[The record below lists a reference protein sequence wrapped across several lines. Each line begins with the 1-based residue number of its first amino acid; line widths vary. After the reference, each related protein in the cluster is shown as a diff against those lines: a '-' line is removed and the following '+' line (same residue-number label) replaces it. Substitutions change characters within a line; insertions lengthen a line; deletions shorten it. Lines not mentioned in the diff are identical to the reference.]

1 MVKIRDD
8 LPKSAD
14 GSIDIAQ
21 WAQRISVNRT
31 DKEKA
36 LLQQAAML
44 NLEHGGHHLTSVN
57 ESCLRQGL
65 LTAETLLTLEPDVE
79 TLLAAVVYFPA
90 HYGELSTELIQ
101 STLGTEVATLVS
113 GIAQIT
119 TRTSQAKGSSSS
131 AQHDNLRRML
141 LAVVEDVRVVLI
153 KLAERITSLR
163 AAAVLDKD
171 VRTQFAL
178 ETRDIYAPLAN
189 RLGIGQIKWEL
200 EDFAFRYLEPDAYKN
215 IAKLL
220 DEKRLDREIYIKNV
234 IEQLKTSL
242 GEEEIEA
249 DISGR
254 VKHIYSIWRKMIRKN
269 LDFSDIYD
277 VRAIRILVPEVRDCY
292 AALGIVHSLW
302 QHIPKEFDD
311 YITTPKENG
320 YRSLHTAV
328 IGPEGRTIEI
338 QIRTFQMHQEA
349 ELGVAAHWL
358 YKEGGKLDPNYQ
370 KRLNSLRQILDWSEQ
385 AKDSEFNEVLLQ
397 EVLEDRVYIFTPQGD
412 VVDLPSG
419 STPLD
424 FAYHIHTDLGHCCR
438 GAKVNGSIVPLNYQL
453 TSGEQV
459 EILSIKEGNPSRDW
473 LNPNLGYLKSARG
486 RAKVHN
492 WFKRQA
498 RDQNIIQGREMLEK
512 EFKRVGLE
520 LSGLGK
526 VLPKL
531 GVKSLEDL
539 YVAIGGGDLRISQ
552 VINALHKSDA
562 AENEMETITPQLA
575 KSSSSHSEITIQGVG
590 NLLCHFG
597 RCCKPLPGDRI
608 IGYITLGRGVTIHR
622 QDCINVLTK
631 PEDENRLIQVQW
643 GESGKNVYPV
653 DVSIKA
659 YDRQGLLRDITSILS
674 NERINVIAVNTFT
687 NKDDNIAHLVLTLEI
702 PDLNGLMNILN
713 KILQLPNILEASRSQ
728 SDFKK

>member
-1 MVKIRDD
+1 
-8 LPKSAD
+8 
-14 GSIDIAQ
+14 
-21 WAQRISVNRT
+21 
-31 DKEKA
+31 
-36 LLQQAAML
+36 
-44 NLEHGGHHLTSVN
+44 
-57 ESCLRQGL
+57 
-65 LTAETLLTLEPDVE
+65 
-79 TLLAAVVYFPA
+79 
-90 HYGELSTELIQ
+90 
-101 STLGTEVATLVS
+101 
-113 GIAQIT
+113 
-119 TRTSQAKGSSSS
+119 
-131 AQHDNLRRML
+131 
-141 LAVVEDVRVVLI
+141 
-153 KLAERITSLR
+153 
-163 AAAVLDKD
+163 
-171 VRTQFAL
+171 
-178 ETRDIYAPLAN
+178 
-189 RLGIGQIKWEL
+189 
-200 EDFAFRYLEPDAYKN
+200 
-215 IAKLL
+215 
-220 DEKRLDREIYIKNV
+220 V
-234 IEQLKTSL
+234 IEQLKASL
-242 GEEEIEA
+242 GGEGIEA

-254 VKHIYSIWRKMIRKN
+254 VKHIYSIWRKMNRKN

-419 STPLD
+419 ATPLD

-453 TSGEQV
+453 NSGEQV

-512 EFKRVGLE
+512 EFKRVGIE

-526 VLPKL
+526 ILSKL

-552 VINALHKSDA
+552 VINALQKSDA
-562 AENEMETITPQLA
+562 QEEVETITPQLA
-575 KSSSSHSEITIQGVG
+575 KPSTSHSEITIQGVG

-608 IGYITLGRGVTIHR
+608 VGYITLGRGVTIHR

-653 DVSIKA
+653 DISIKA

-728 SDFKK
+728 SDFSKKS